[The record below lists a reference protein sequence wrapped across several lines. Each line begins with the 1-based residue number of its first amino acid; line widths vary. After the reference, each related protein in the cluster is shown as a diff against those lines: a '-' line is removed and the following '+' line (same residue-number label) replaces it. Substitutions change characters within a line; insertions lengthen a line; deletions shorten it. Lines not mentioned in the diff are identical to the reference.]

1 MTNKRLLF
9 LTAVS
14 VCSLGLPALAQDQTI
29 QLTTSKSAGET
40 MTLITNHVRGGITVD
55 WGDGTPVAY
64 DKDTVTA
71 EVKGTNIV
79 VKASN
84 DLNTFNCAG
93 NGISRIMINQA
104 PNLVSLDCSNNEL
117 STLSL
122 NGGDA
127 LEDLNCSG
135 NEIATLTINTQTP
148 NLKRVYASDNSLRR
162 LTLTGV
168 TGLEVIDVSNNELTS
183 LSLASQSQLNYLDC
197 SNNALRSLTVNSPEL
212 GALVCSNNELTSL
225 TINGATLAEL
235 HDVVAANNSLR
246 ILNLSRADFIKGIY
260 CANNVLETVTL
271 PTKLVENATLEA
283 YDCNNNKLT
292 FASLPSR
299 DAIPDW
305 FSYTTQ
311 APFDLAELLNPGVE
325 EKLDFLLTDDSE
337 DDGIKSLDLSDF
349 LYFAG
354 ESTEG
359 TTAARVTPRV
369 YAKENGGEVR
379 LASGSDYT
387 VRSNVLTFKKAFDRV
402 FCRLEPRDNPY
413 RVDGFVVE
421 SVPFAVYPTI
431 ATGID
436 DITTADNSL
445 KVTVNGTSVT
455 LTAPARETVR
465 IYSAA
470 GQLMWQGVVTSS
482 GTTVQ
487 LGKGV
492 FLVGDKK
499 VAL

>member
-14 VCSLGLPALAQDQTI
+14 VYSLGLPVLAQDQTI

-40 MTLITNHVRGGITVD
+40 MTLITNHVHGGITVD

-64 DKDTVTA
+64 ETDTVTA
-71 EVKGTNIV
+71 EVKGSNIV
-79 VKASN
+79 VSAGDGLYS
-84 DLNTFNCAG
+84 FNCAG
-93 NGISRIMINQA
+93 NGISRILINQA

-127 LEDLNCSG
+127 LEDLNCSN
-135 NEIATLTINTQTP
+135 NEITTMTINTQTP

-162 LTLTGV
+162 FTLTGV

-183 LSLASQSQLNYLDC
+183 LSISSQTQLNYLDC
-197 SNNALRSLTVNSPEL
+197 SNNSLRSLTVSSPEL

-225 TINGATLAEL
+225 TISGSEL
-235 HDVVAANNSLR
+235 PELRDVVTANNSLR
-246 ILNLSRADFIKGIY
+246 SLNLSQAGFIKGIY
-260 CANNVLETVTL
+260 CANNALETVTL

-299 DAIPDW
+299 NAIPDW
-305 FSYTTQ
+305 FSYATQ
-311 APFDLAELLNPGVE
+311 APFDLADLLNPGVE

-337 DDGIKSLDLSDF
+337 DDGIKSLDLSDYMF
-349 LYFAG
+349 FAG
-354 ESTEG
+354 ESSSV
-359 TTAARVTPRV
+359 ARVTVRV
-369 YAKENGGEVR
+369 YSMENGGETR
-379 LASGSDYT
+379 LTSGSDYT
-387 VRSNVLTFKKAFDRV
+387 LRSNELTFKKAFDRV
-402 FCRLEPRDNPY
+402 VCRIEPRDNPY
-413 RVDGFVVE
+413 RADGFVLE

-436 DITTADNSL
+436 DITTADNGL

-455 LTAPARETVR
+455 MTAPARETVR

-470 GQLMWQGVVTSS
+470 GLLMWQGVVTSS